1 MLATGLG
8 NSPGPVTRDLPT
20 PHPRRRGGAPT
31 GMLAALRVL
40 GASLFFG
47 DSMIT
52 PAISVLS
59 AVEGVVLTAEL
70 LPEAAA
76 LHRA

>member
-1 MLATGLG
+1 
-8 NSPGPVTRDLPT
+8 
-20 PHPRRRGGAPT
+20 
-31 GMLAALRVL
+31 MLAALRVL

-59 AVEGVVLTAEL
+59 AVEGVVLAAEL
-70 LPEAAA
+70 LPKAAA